1 MNLGSRIAAPRALV
15 RCAVAILL
23 GGLAGVALAQGSGA
37 WPNRPIRIVI
47 PYAAGSSPD
56 VFARIVAEK
65 IAPRLGQPVLVDNRA
80 G

>member
-1 MNLGSRIAAPRALV
+1 MNLRSRIAAPRALV
-15 RCAVAILL
+15 RCAAAILL
-23 GGLAGVALAQGSGA
+23 GGLAGVALAQGSGP

-65 IAPRLGQPVLVDNRA
+65 IAPRLGQPVLV
-80 G
+80 